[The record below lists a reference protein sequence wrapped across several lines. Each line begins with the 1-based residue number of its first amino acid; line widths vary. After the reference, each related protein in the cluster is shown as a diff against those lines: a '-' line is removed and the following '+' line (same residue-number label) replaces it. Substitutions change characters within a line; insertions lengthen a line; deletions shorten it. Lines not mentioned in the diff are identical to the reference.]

1 MICPQK
7 VCQENGFETVE
18 IRWTNRGYWGATAH
32 GKDTGEFG
40 CAQVYG
46 DTPEGAI
53 ANLLK
58 EIRTYREDKAAIAA
72 GNKAAKEKRIA
83 SIKAELASL
92 TGETA

>member
-1 MICPQK
+1 MICPK
-7 VCQENGFETVE
+7 KICQEHGFTTVE

-46 DTPEGAI
+46 DTPEAAV

-58 EIRTYREDKAAIAA
+58 EVRTYREDLAAIAA
-72 GNKAAKEKRIA
+72 GDVAAKARRIEA
-83 SIKAELASL
+83 IRAELASL
-92 TGETA
+92 TGEAA